1 MIYIYT
7 HTIEITERRKNKKE
21 KILLVMRTLRT
32 YSLNNIP
39 MFTQLVTCSHHV
51 GHYIPSIY
59 LSYIGNL
66 YLFKKC
72 VWLYSWHVAVPGPGI
87 EPDLRRKMPCS
98 YAVGHK
104 RSPEICTS

>member
-1 MIYIYT
+1 MYNIYIYT

-66 YLFKKC
+66 YLLKKMC
-72 VWLYSWHVAVPGPGI
+72 LAVLMACGSSRAQ
-87 EPDLRRKMPCS
+87 DRTRAAAKNAM
-98 YAVGHK
+98 
-104 RSPEICTS
+104 